1 MSSHILAMGGGSIL
15 SADSLLEG
23 YLLELSGKRR
33 PRVGFLPAA
42 WVAAQEVVGT
52 ELREVV
58 SQREG
63 ARGYR
68 VGVDGET
75 PIGPRRL

>member
-1 MSSHILAMGGGSIL
+1 M
-15 SADSLLEG
+15 EG
-23 YLLELSGKRR
+23 VHFE
-33 PRVGFLPAA
+33 
-42 WVAAQEVVGT
+42 GT

-68 VGVDGET
+68 VGVDGEQQLDA
-75 PIGPRRL
+75 RVL

>member
-1 MSSHILAMGGGSIL
+1 MRDGVLAPGYA
-15 SADSLLEG
+15 ADDD
-23 YLLELSGKRR
+23 
-33 PRVGFLPAA
+33 AA
-42 WVAAQEVVGT
+42 FHFEGT

-68 VGVDGET
+68 VTPEGEE
-75 PIGPRRL
+75 PLEARRL